1 MAVNQMHRDMVL
13 VLIATLVVAQ
23 VVLFSGSKATVDLQF
38 SHTAA
43 DEGCSSLF
51 HHQTLLVEIPVH
63 VGNALSYYQLHHFQS
78 NLQASFRKN
87 TTVCPFL
94 LVLPWLGFFGWFLLI
109 CKLSYAIGIVGYLTI
124 MDLVYSLGRIKS
136 DDSVDFAVTLL
147 FYRLYYGVMG
157 RDFAE
162 MCSDSMFYSISG
174 IPATNLSND
183 ICTICRQKIFV
194 DINEEGIIQNTYQLS
209 CNHVFY
215 ESCICGWCIV
225 VGKIQTFPYCP
236 EKVDLKRMLSENAH
250 VLYGQLLDWLCYL
263 VVWQPVVIGIVQGI
277 SYSLGLE

>member
-1 MAVNQMHRDMVL
+1 MWGMLSVITSYITFRAICKPLSGRTPQY
-13 VLIATLVVAQ
+13 
-23 VVLFSGSKATVDLQF
+23 VLF
-38 SHTAA
+38 
-43 DEGCSSLF
+43 C
-51 HHQTLLVEIPVH
+51 
-63 VGNALSYYQLHHFQS
+63 
-78 NLQASFRKN
+78 
-87 TTVCPFL
+87 
-94 LVLPWLGFFGWFLLI
+94 WFLLI

-124 MDLVYSLGRIKS
+124 MDLVYSLGRY
-136 DDSVDFAVTLL
+136 LQ
-147 FYRLYYGVMG
+147 
-157 RDFAE
+157 
-162 MCSDSMFYSISG
+162 FYSISG
-174 IPATNLSND
+174 IPTTNLSND

>member
-1 MAVNQMHRDMVL
+1 ILKSVLLYLCHHQDVITLKQMSQFCQQL
-13 VLIATLVVAQ
+13 VTLLQ
-23 VVLFSGSKATVDLQF
+23 MWVVLLYFTTRLYCYITFKAICKPLSGRTIQYV
-38 SHTAA
+38 
-43 DEGCSSLF
+43 LF
-51 HHQTLLVEIPVH
+51 
-63 VGNALSYYQLHHFQS
+63 
-78 NLQASFRKN
+78 
-87 TTVCPFL
+87 C
-94 LVLPWLGFFGWFLLI
+94 WFLLI
-109 CKLSYAIGIVGYLTI
+109 YKLSYAIGIVGYLTI
-124 MDLVYSLGRIKS
+124 TDLIYSLSSTLLWFYDRIKS
-136 DDSVDFAVTLL
+136 DDSMDFAVTLL

-162 MCSDSMFYSISG
+162 MCSDYMVSTTGFYSISG
-174 IPATNLSND
+174 IPTTNFSND

-225 VGKIQTFPYCP
+225 VGKNQTFPYCP
-236 EKVDLKRMLSENAH
+236 DKVNLKRMLKH

-263 VVWQPVVIGIVQGI
+263 VVWQPVVIGIIQGI

>member
-1 MAVNQMHRDMVL
+1 MWGMLSV
-13 VLIATLVVAQ
+13 IASYITFRAICKPLSGRTPQ
-23 VVLFSGSKATVDLQF
+23 YVLF
-38 SHTAA
+38 
-43 DEGCSSLF
+43 C
-51 HHQTLLVEIPVH
+51 
-63 VGNALSYYQLHHFQS
+63 
-78 NLQASFRKN
+78 
-87 TTVCPFL
+87 
-94 LVLPWLGFFGWFLLI
+94 WFLLI

-124 MDLVYSLGRIKS
+124 MDLTHPSILLWFYDRIKS

-162 MCSDSMFYSISG
+162 MCSDYMVSTTGFYSISG
-174 IPATNLSND
+174 IPTTNLSND

-194 DINEEGIIQNTYQLS
+194 DINEEGIIQNTYHLF

-225 VGKIQTFPYCP
+225 VGKNQTFPYCP

-250 VLYGQLLDWLCYL
+250 VLYGQLLYWLCYL